1 MIQNELYDPLRYLK
15 DIGTSLSDF
24 REIEKDGK
32 AFFILGKGNF
42 AYTEKM
48 TSIKD
53 NKIYAIKKL
62 DISGNFDVKSFER
75 ETKISIGLNHENIVR
90 FYGYFQCEEKI
101 QKIKK
106 VYENDAKRQDLI
118 NQTEDKKIYCLVLE
132 FAENG
137 SLQDYYKKY
146 KAQFKDK
153 ESFVPL
159 DQKIVLKFA
168 KQILYALKYI
178 HQMNIAHR
186 DIKPDNI
193 LLDKDNNIK
202 IADFG
207 ISAVFKDDNNA
218 NENVDEILVSN
229 YTTVGRR
236 DYVCPEIYKN
246 QAYDCR
252 CDIYSL
258 GLTLLYLMSYD
269 NPIKMIKDPITGQPN
284 RHINK
289 KIDSNAYN
297 DYFIKLVFRMLEED
311 INDRPFAR
319 QAYDEI
325 GFIEKIIE
333 DPNDKVAEKYLKNK
347 TKKIHLKTFEK
358 RNSNFIIC
366 NQSKKGGNLNK
377 TINNNNTNNQ
387 FNTNCNN
394 VNPQVNQYQNNNN
407 NCQAFPNSCLQN
419 NNYGKEVYLCG
430 NSLMMNQDI
439 SYHNHNNLVINFNMG
454 MNNNMINNNMVNP
467 NMTNNNTMIGSMMNN
482 STMIGNNNMMNNT
495 MIGNNMNNNTMM
507 SNMMN
512 NTMIGNNNMN
522 NNTMIGN
529 NMNNTIINNN
539 MNNNTM
545 MGNMMNTT
553 MIGNNNMNNTMIGNM
568 MNNNTMM
575 GNMMNNNTMMGNMMN
590 NNTMMGNMMNN
601 TMFGNMM
608 NNNTMMGN
616 MMNNTMIGNN
626 NMNNTMI
633 GNNMNNNTM
642 IGNMMNN
649 NSTMICNNI
658 MNNNTMMDNNNDIMS
673 KSSMINKNALYNH
686 ILNDPNKQKNTS
698 LLSTLQ
704 CIYEC
709 FKDCEINFSGDLP
722 NDKFASEIDEILKL
736 IGRIPSND
744 NEKENFKKSI
754 IKFRTEAA
762 KYNPDYFKGDDE
774 IEPICAFFGLCD
786 YLNVQYRKNQ
796 NVYPNEIYKDVTEF
810 ENLPKE
816 KFPEIYNKINQFVN
830 EYHSPFA
837 NNFYYILLNIS
848 KCPNCNKIIK
858 AEIVDSQSIASFIPL
873 NGSLIDSI
881 GNLVNDYISK
891 QYNSNNSYCDNC
903 KYFGP
908 GKKEKGFLNTP
919 KYLML
924 DFGEGEKDIKT
935 LDNEID
941 LTYNSIT
948 NIGSKKYKVFA
959 FITKEKND
967 KYKAYIKKDEK
978 NWFSYS
984 DENTIKEEIV
994 CSNNITPYLAIYK
1007 GVESS

>member
-1 MIQNELYDPLRYLK
+1 MTQNELFDPLQYLK

-24 REIEKDGK
+24 KEIEKDGI
-32 AFFILGKGNF
+32 AFYVLGKGNF

-90 FYGYFQCEEKI
+90 FYGYFLCEENI
-101 QKIKK
+101 EKIKK
-106 VYENDAKRQDLI
+106 VYENDKKRQDLI

-146 KAQFKDK
+146 IAQFKDK

-168 KQILYALKYI
+168 KQILDALKYI

-258 GLTLLYLMSYD
+258 GLTLLFLMSYD
-269 NPIKMIKDPITGQPN
+269 NPIKMIKDPTNKQPK
-284 RHINK
+284 RQINK
-289 KIDSNAYN
+289 NIDKEAYN
-297 DYFIKLVFRMLEED
+297 EYFIRLVYRMLEED

-325 GFIEKIIE
+325 VYIEKIIE
-333 DPNDKVAEKYLKNK
+333 NPNDEVAEKYLKNK
-347 TKKIHLKTFEK
+347 KQKIHIKAFDRRK
-358 RNSNFIIC
+358 SNFIIC
-366 NQSKKGGNLNK
+366 DQSKKGGNSKK
-377 TINNNNTNNQ
+377 TVNNSNTTNQ
-387 FNTNCNN
+387 FTTNCNN
-394 VNPQVNQYQNNNN
+394 ALSQVNQYQNNNN
-407 NCQAFPNSCLQN
+407 NCSQAFPNSCLPN
-419 NNYGKEVYLCG
+419 NNYGNEVYLCG

-439 SYHNHNNLVINFNMG
+439 SYHNHNNNLVMNFNMG

-467 NMTNNNTMIGSMMNN
+467 NM
-482 STMIGNNNMMNNT
+482 
-495 MIGNNMNNNTMM
+495 
-507 SNMMN
+507 
-512 NTMIGNNNMN
+512 
-522 NNTMIGN
+522 
-529 NMNNTIINNN
+529 

-545 MGNMMNTT
+545 MGNM
-553 MIGNNNMNNTMIGNM
+553 INNSTMIGNM
-568 MNNNTMM
+568 MNNNTMI
-575 GNMMNNNTMMGNMMN
+575 GNMMNNS
-590 NNTMMGNMMNN
+590 
-601 TMFGNMM
+601 
-608 NNNTMMGN
+608 
-616 MMNNTMIGNN
+616 TMIGNN
-626 NMNNTMI
+626 MNNSIMIGNMMNNNTMI

-649 NSTMICNNI
+649 NTMMGTNNMINNTMIGNMMNNNTMMGNMMNNSTMFGNNNMMNNTMICNNN

-722 NDKFASEIDEILKL
+722 NDKFAPEIDKILKL

-744 NEKENFKKSI
+744 NEKEKFKKSI

-762 KYNPDYFKGDDE
+762 EYNPYYFKGEDE
-774 IEPICAFFGLCD
+774 IEPISAFFGLCD

-796 NVYPNEIYKDVTEF
+796 NVCPNEIYKNVTEF

-858 AEIVDSQSIASFIPL
+858 AEMVDRHSIASFIPL

-903 KYFGP
+903 IYFGP